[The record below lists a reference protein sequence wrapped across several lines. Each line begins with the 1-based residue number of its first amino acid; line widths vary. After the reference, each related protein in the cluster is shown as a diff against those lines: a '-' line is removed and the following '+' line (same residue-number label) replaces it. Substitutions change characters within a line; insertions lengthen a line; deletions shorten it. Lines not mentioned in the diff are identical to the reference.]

1 MRARSQKW
9 TADRRRHR
17 TERARSLPAGHSA
30 LAWKPSTWG
39 YPHCVDDPEQGSRA
53 TRQQNPTRLVGI
65 LSARSQDEQV
75 SAHEWILMP
84 ETMRSP
90 LPPTP
95 SPARERGLVHFVS
108 SASQASRECEH
119 ATCAV
124 VAARGVSLM
133 RAGGRLAYV
142 SESRLLT
149 RFNVRAV
156 ERVGRCLRRPLWA
169 QGATRNDDP
178 RPDRKNARRSS
189 HRAVVSDGKGF
200 EIAV

>member
-1 MRARSQKW
+1 RGGGCR
-9 TADRRRHR
+9 
-17 TERARSLPAGHSA
+17 
-30 LAWKPSTWG
+30 
-39 YPHCVDDPEQGSRA
+39 
-53 TRQQNPTRLVGI
+53 I
-65 LSARSQDEQV
+65 
-75 SAHEWILMP
+75 
-84 ETMRSP
+84 
-90 LPPTP
+90 
-95 SPARERGLVHFVS
+95 AREAAASGVTATSAVAAARGVT
-108 SASQASRECEH
+108 
-119 ATCAV
+119 ATSAV